1 MLRFYSFII
10 IATLFVFAALFT
22 SPPVSFPT
30 DSIVNVEEGTGLYA
44 LAEKLK
50 EDGVIRSATTFRIVA
65 TILGGERDMKAGQ
78 YQMSHPQ
85 NVFVIASRV
94 FRGDHEIDT
103 VKLTIPE
110 GFTVSKISNLFDE
123 RFTLFDNE
131 RFIKLAPEGYLF
143 PDTYFVP
150 VSATATSTL
159 LLFKNNFDN
168 KIATL
173 LGEIRDSGHTLDE
186 VIKMA
191 SILESEV
198 KSIEEKKIASGILW
212 KRLSINR
219 PLQVDSDP
227 DTYKHIGFPPRPI
240 SNPGLES
247 IEAAIHPT
255 TTPYLYF
262 LTGDDGAMHYSKT
275 FEEHVAKKLK
285 YIKK

>member
-198 KSIEEKKIASGILW
+198 KSIEDKKIASGILW
-212 KRLSINR
+212 KRLSINM